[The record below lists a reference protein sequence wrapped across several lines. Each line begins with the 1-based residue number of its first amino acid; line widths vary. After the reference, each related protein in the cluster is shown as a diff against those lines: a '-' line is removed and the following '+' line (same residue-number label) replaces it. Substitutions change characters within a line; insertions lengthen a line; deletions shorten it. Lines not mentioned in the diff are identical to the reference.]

1 MHYLRPFILL
11 LFVVVSLP
19 GCSNVEPWVK
29 PYERANLSDP
39 IMSFSRD
46 PITKTFAGHVYSA
59 REAARGAE
67 GGHGGGCG
75 CN

>member
-1 MHYLRPFILL
+1 MIRAICIFLMAGTL
-11 LFVVVSLP
+11 V
-19 GCSNVEPWVK
+19 GCSNLEPWVK
-29 PYERANLSDP
+29 PYERSNLSDP
-39 IMSFSRD
+39 IMSLARD
-46 PITKTFAGHVYSA
+46 PHPGLLMGHVYSA

>member
-1 MHYLRPFILL
+1 M
-11 LFVVVSLP
+11 
-19 GCSNVEPWVK
+19 EPWVK

-46 PITKTFAGHVYSA
+46 PVADTFMNHVYLV
-59 REAARGAE
+59 REGARGAE